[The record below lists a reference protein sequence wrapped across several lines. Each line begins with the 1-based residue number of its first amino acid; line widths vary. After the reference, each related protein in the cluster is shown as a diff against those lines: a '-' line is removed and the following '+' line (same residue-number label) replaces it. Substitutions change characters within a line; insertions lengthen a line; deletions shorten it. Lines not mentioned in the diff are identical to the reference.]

1 MTLVSILAMTM
12 LSSCQDKYDTKAECV
27 LQELK
32 DSPDRSDA
40 SYQAV
45 DEYCGSL
52 FDKSSSPASHQG
64 QMVEPN
70 WLKVT
75 KGDRDAFFD
84 KNSVTYPEP
93 NVVEFWIK
101 IVPDPKEPGD
111 YQLSLTRIDCSQR
124 KTKYLSSSLFIDDKI
139 SETSGETS
147 WNPIVPGRAGAEVYN
162 MVCNQN

>member
-1 MTLVSILAMTM
+1 MMM
-12 LSSCQDKYDTKAECV
+12 LSSCQEKYDSKAECV

-45 DEYCGSL
+45 DEYCGSQ
-52 FDKSSSPASHQG
+52 FDKSSSPTSHQG
-64 QMVEPN
+64 PMEEPN

-75 KGDRDAFFD
+75 KGDIDAFFD

-93 NVVEFWIK
+93 NVVEFWVK
-101 IVPDPKEPGD
+101 IVPDPKKPGD
-111 YQLSLTRIDCSQR
+111 HQLSLTRIDCSQR
-124 KTKYLSSSLFIDDKI
+124 KTKYLSTSLYVDDKQ
-139 SETSGETS
+139 SQTSGETS
-147 WNPIVPGRAGAEVYN
+147 WGPIVPGGAGAEVYN